1 MRITI
6 ARGTLTKEEQYKLG
20 ELLLKAGYVVSVR
33 KGNTKE
39 TKSMTIINLADQEP
53 EMAEEDLS

>member
-6 ARGTLTKEEQYKLG
+6 ARWTLTKEEQYKLG

-39 TKSMTIINLADQEP
+39 TKSMTIINPADQES
-53 EMAEEDLS
+53 ETAEEDLS

>member
-39 TKSMTIINLADQEP
+39 TKSMTIINLADQES
-53 EMAEEDLS
+53 ETAEEDLS

>member
-39 TKSMTIINLADQEP
+39 TKSMTIINLADQEQ
-53 EMAEEDLS
+53 ETAEEDLS